1 MDSKMK
7 DRLDT
12 ILQRCT
18 YLEKMMELP
27 TVASD
32 FQRYKMYAKEHS
44 NLEEVANAYK
54 EYKSIEQ
61 NMEEALLLSKDEDPE
76 IAEMAKMEIE
86 EGSARKEELINQIKI
101 MLLPKDPND
110 DKNIIMEI
118 RGAAGGDEGNIFA
131 GDLFRMYTRY
141 AATKGWHIE
150 MLDTNESEA
159 GGFALVSFMIRGDRV
174 YSELKYESGAH
185 RVQRVPS
192 TEASGRIHTSTATV
206 IVMPEAED
214 VDVQIRS
221 EDLKVDT
228 YRASGAGGQ
237 HVNRTDSAVRIT
249 HIPTGV
255 VVSCQEGR
263 SQIENREKC
272 MAMLRTKITTRCKP
286 KQIASEVQKEEVKL
300 VQVIDQK
307 RFVHTTILKTV

>member
-1 MDSKMK
+1 
-7 DRLDT
+7 
-12 ILQRCT
+12 
-18 YLEKMMELP
+18 
-27 TVASD
+27 
-32 FQRYKMYAKEHS
+32 MYAKEHS

-61 NMEEALLLSKDEDPE
+61 NMEEALLLAKDEDPE

-221 EDLKVDT
+221 
-228 YRASGAGGQ
+228 
-237 HVNRTDSAVRIT
+237 
-249 HIPTGV
+249 
-255 VVSCQEGR
+255 
-263 SQIENREKC
+263 
-272 MAMLRTKITTRCKP
+272 
-286 KQIASEVQKEEVKL
+286 
-300 VQVIDQK
+300 
-307 RFVHTTILKTV
+307 